1 MFKLTYELAL
11 AFHQCL
17 PNHVRLLSVQKA
29 CIVSLYIYVFIY
41 LALPSTAHW
50 HMLMMI
56 PSNGAH
62 VMSPTPCFK
71 IQGPKQKEEDT

>member
-1 MFKLTYELAL
+1 M
-11 AFHQCL
+11 
-17 PNHVRLLSVQKA
+17 PLLSVLKA

-56 PSNGAH
+56 PSNGAQSH

>member
-1 MFKLTYELAL
+1 
-11 AFHQCL
+11 
-17 PNHVRLLSVQKA
+17 
-29 CIVSLYIYVFIY
+29 
-41 LALPSTAHW
+41 
-50 HMLMMI
+50 MLMMI